1 VQIDGPVGNFT
12 YSPLSGCDSLD
23 VIFKVVGS
31 NVATFTWITGD
42 TAQPVTTLTPTYS
55 YRYHIPG
62 QYTHILDLKD
72 AAGCIVPH
80 IGTNNIN
87 VDAVVQAKI
96 MWTGP

>member
-1 VQIDGPVGNFT
+1 MQIDGPVGNFT